1 MNPHLAK
8 SAQSSETDCSNPAAG
23 GGAGLPSPQQN
34 SLGRNFRER
43 RFQLLAHLCAGLPR
57 PFTML
62 DVGGT
67 VEFWQDTVAHLGCTL
82 TVINIFEQQPV
93 AGIKVLVGDACDL
106 SQFGDKS
113 FDVVF
118 SNSVI
123 GHVGGWERQQQMA
136 REVRRVGRRY
146 FVQTPNQGFPV
157 DWRTLMPF
165 FHWLSPAAQAWC
177 FQKFPVGR
185 YRRAQTREEA
195 WHLATR
201 VRNLNR
207 REVAALFPS
216 ATVQSERAAGFTKSF
231 IVHHGF

>member
-1 MNPHLAK
+1 MNPN
-8 SAQSSETDCSNPAAG
+8 AQPSVATAPKT
-23 GGAGLPSPQQN
+23 GADATAMTTQPN
-34 SLGRNFRER
+34 ALGKNFRSR
-43 RFQLLAHLCAGLPR
+43 RFQLFAELCAKLPR
-57 PFTML
+57 PFTLL

-67 VEFWQDTVAHLGCTL
+67 VEFWQDNVAALGCEL
-82 TVINIFEQQPV
+82 TVINIFEQRPV

-106 SQFGDKS
+106 SRFGDKS

-123 GHVGGWERQQQMA
+123 GHVGGWEQQQKMA

-146 FVQTPNQGFPV
+146 FLQTPNQGFPV

-165 FHWLSPAAQAWC
+165 FHWLSPTAQAWW
-177 FQKFPVGR
+177 FQKIPVGR
-185 YRRAQTREEA
+185 YRRAKTREEA
-195 WHLATR
+195 MHLATR

-207 REVAALFPS
+207 REMLTMFPD
-216 ATVQSERAAGFTKSF
+216 ATLVPERVGGFTKSF